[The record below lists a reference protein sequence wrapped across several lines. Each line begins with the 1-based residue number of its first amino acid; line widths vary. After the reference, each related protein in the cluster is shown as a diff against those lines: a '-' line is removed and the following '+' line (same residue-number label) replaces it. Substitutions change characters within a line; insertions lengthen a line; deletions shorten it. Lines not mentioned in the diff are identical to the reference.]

1 MRVTGVKLLVFAVS
15 VGLTAMVGAVWAYY
29 ESFIYP
35 QFAIDP
41 LITIAVVLMTFLG
54 GRGTLWGPVL
64 GAGILEAAQQLLAYW
79 LGGSQVYLIAYAAV
93 FLVIMLLLPRGIL
106 PTIQERIR
114 RRRRRALVNA
124 AAVPPAAARAEVT
137 VGGGAA

>member
-1 MRVTGVKLLVFAVS
+1 
-15 VGLTAMVGAVWAYY
+15 
-29 ESFIYP
+29 
-35 QFAIDP
+35 
-41 LITIAVVLMTFLG
+41 MTFLG

-106 PTIQERIR
+106 PTIQDRIR
-114 RRRRRALVNA
+114 RRRRPGTVNA
-124 AAVPPAAARAEVT
+124 VAVPPALPLAEVT
-137 VGGGAA
+137 AGRGPALTPRLRAKAPPRPFAQA